1 MFKFALFLVVAFC
14 AVQGFETRTVQIDDR
29 SLEDVINAIKD
40 IIQKVKDI
48 IANIA
53 SQIPEIIQ
61 NIRDKINEIIENIDL
76 PGIIAKIKEEI
87 EKIIALGEA
96 GKKCVEAEREQIEG
110 LIQNAQAGGEA
121 CISTAVN
128 EIAAADKH
136 LAALMAKANEVRE
149 DISGRVV
156 QCIEDSKLN
165 PIALFNCL
173 KDQVEP
179 ISAELENL
187 QALIQTTIANVTEI
201 AQQMTANLASCLEK
215 VRDDT
220 VAKTDEI
227 ISSIK
232 ECVAGS
238 A

>member
-14 AVQGFETRTVQIDDR
+14 AVQGFETRTVQYDDR
-29 SLEDVINAIKD
+29 SIEDVINAIKN
-40 IIQKVKDI
+40 IIQKIKDA

-53 SQIPEIIQ
+53 TQLPEIIQ
-61 NIRDKINEIIENIDL
+61 NIRDKIKEIIENINL

-110 LIQNAQAGGEA
+110 LIQNVQAGGEA
-121 CISTAVN
+121 CIASAQTESAAVN
-128 EIAAADKH
+128 EQ
-136 LAALMAKANEVRE
+136 LTALMDKANEVRE

-173 KDQVEP
+173 KNQVEP

-187 QALIQTTIANVTEI
+187 QALIQTTIANVKEI
-201 AQQMTANLASCLEK
+201 AQQVSANLVSCVEK

-220 VAKTDEI
+220 IAKKDEI
-227 ISSIK
+227 INNIK

-238 A
+238 V